1 MSPIITIAAI
11 VLAVACMMLAQ
22 KKNIS
27 RRDRI
32 AYSLLGGLTC
42 AVIMFDCIN
51 RGENGSA
58 LMFMCASLC
67 SFAGLVKNYLTPT
80 KP

>member
-1 MSPIITIAAI
+1 MSPVITIAAI
-11 VLAVACMMLAQ
+11 VLAVACMMQAQ

-42 AVIMFDCIN
+42 AVIAFDCIS

-58 LMFMCASLC
+58 LVFVIASLC
-67 SFAGLVKNYLTPT
+67 SFAGIVKDYLSTT
-80 KP
+80 KS